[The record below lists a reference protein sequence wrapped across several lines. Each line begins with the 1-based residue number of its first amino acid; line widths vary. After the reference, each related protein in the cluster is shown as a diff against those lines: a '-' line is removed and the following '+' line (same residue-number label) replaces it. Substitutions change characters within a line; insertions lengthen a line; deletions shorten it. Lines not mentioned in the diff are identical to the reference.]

1 MRLGVR
7 EFALDRKLELSARML
22 SATEGDRTVR
32 RPISLREKEG
42 KRVPNRGVIP
52 ANIVDSSFWRLV
64 EDVGL
69 SSIESD
75 SSSVRL

>member
-1 MRLGVR
+1 MR

-42 KRVPNRGVIP
+42 KRVPKRGVIP
-52 ANIVDSSFWRLV
+52 ANIVNSSFWRLLE

-69 SSIESD
+69 SSIECD
-75 SSSVRL
+75 SSSVKS